1 MHLWI
6 CKIKEIRFYWIF
18 KIAKAILQRRELR
31 QSALEDEDKE
41 DSAAEDPEPDPRFD
55 KRAFIFRRAIEAE
68 IANYCWELRGR
79 SSI

>member
-1 MHLWI
+1 LW
-6 CKIKEIRFYWIF
+6 
-18 KIAKAILQRRELR
+18 

-68 IANYCWELRGR
+68 IANYC
-79 SSI
+79 